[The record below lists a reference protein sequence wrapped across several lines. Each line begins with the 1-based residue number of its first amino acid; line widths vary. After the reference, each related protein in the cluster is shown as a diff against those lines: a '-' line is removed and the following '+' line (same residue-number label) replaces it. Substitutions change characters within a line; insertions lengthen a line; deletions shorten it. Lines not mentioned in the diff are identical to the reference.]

1 MSSTL
6 QERWWR
12 SSEGGDCTSPSRPLV
27 FLGFRKTAIKVPQET
42 RSCEL
47 IVLLSHIICLGL
59 LLPNLTRNMPLYKH
73 LRRLSSGEVYQ
84 PFSDFFPYKKPDTRG
99 EYNFPPRKDYR
110 RRLLI
115 TSNRFRLRSVFL

>member
-47 IVLLSHIICLGL
+47 IALLSHIICLGL
-59 LLPNLTRNMPLYKH
+59 LLPNLARNMPLYKH
-73 LRRLSSGEVYQ
+73 LRRLSSGEDIN
-84 PFSDFFPYKKPDTRG
+84 PFRIFFRIRSLDTRG
-99 EYNFPPRKDYR
+99 EYNFPSRKDYR